1 MFLNFLFATFMF
13 LMQIASW
20 AFRAEILYNIT
31 KLHFCSLQHIR
42 LVKNKLRQRHY
53 PHFTLRTECTI
64 TTTNLNSVLKPSHLN
79 REPHLTHLCKDSPKL
94 LLTFSV
100 HSAISVFQSMR
111 KICRKPYYRYYQLA
125 AEMGGVLITK
135 HVLELSQAWVPPQWR
150 KQLCN

>member
-64 TTTNLNSVLKPSHLN
+64 TTTNLNSVLKPSHVN

-100 HSAISVFQSMR
+100 HSAISVFQSMS
-111 KICRKPYYRYYQLA
+111 KICRKPYYRYYLTSSWDGWSVNHKA
-125 AEMGGVLITK
+125 RPRA
-135 HVLELSQAWVPPQWR
+135 LSGLSSTTMEEIVV
-150 KQLCN
+150 